1 MIVKFW
7 GLVNSVNNK
16 ILVEV
21 NHDQKIIAKIGNTEF
36 TTAKQY
42 DTNHRNRNSVLA
54 KVVNGMGLI
63 DNDTLIL
70 CHHNLFTG
78 ELLPYSVTETIFS
91 IPFKENTVFF
101 KVKSDGAVLPLFGN
115 ITCNFAYPKYG
126 FELPVDMQKPYID
139 RVYVDDKLVFIK
151 PYNLYEICYNF
162 NNEEKSVLKIN
173 KSSIVGFQK

>member
-1 MIVKFW
+1 M
-7 GLVNSVNNK
+7 NSANKK

-21 NHDQKIIAKIGNTEF
+21 NHDQKITDTIGGTEF

-42 DTNHRNRNSVLA
+42 DTNHRNKNSVLA
-54 KVVNGMGLI
+54 KVINGMGVI
-63 DNDTLIL
+63 KDGVLIL

-91 IPFKENTVFF
+91 IPFKANTVFF
-101 KVKSDGAVLPLFGN
+101 QVENNGTILPLFGN
-115 ITCNFAYPKYG
+115 LTCSFVYPKYA
-126 FELPVDMQKPYID
+126 FELPTDSQKPYID
-139 RVYVDDKLVFIK
+139 RVDIDGKLVFIK

-173 KSSIVGFQK
+173 KDGIVGFQK

>member
-1 MIVKFW
+1 MV
-7 GLVNSVNNK
+7 SANNK

-21 NHDQKIIAKIGNTEF
+21 NHDQKITAKIGSTEF

-54 KVVNGMGLI
+54 KVVSGMGLI
-63 DNDTLIL
+63 KDGSLIL

-78 ELLPYSVTETIFS
+78 EMLPYSVTETIFS

-101 KVKSDGAVLPLFGN
+101 ELKDDGTVLPLFGN
-115 ITCNFAYPKYG
+115 IVCNFAYPKRDY
-126 FELPVDMQKPYID
+126 EIPIDSQKPYID
-139 RVYVDDKLVFIK
+139 RVFVDGKFVFIK

-162 NNEEKSVLKIN
+162 NNEEKSLIKIN